1 MYGLESV
8 PIESW
13 SAASEL
19 KSSGLIQFDRIS
31 GSVKKKKEKKKR
43 KPRFDLSFLLSPLED
58 SSITSMWGDC
68 TLTEMLHLLV
78 GCGALHTDGQPERRT
93 CFINC
98 IKLDIYTPL
107 SVQRFE
113 QALSFYSTALYLEA
127 HCLTTHTHAD

>member
-1 MYGLESV
+1 
-8 PIESW
+8 
-13 SAASEL
+13 
-19 KSSGLIQFDRIS
+19 
-31 GSVKKKKEKKKR
+31 
-43 KPRFDLSFLLSPLED
+43 
-58 SSITSMWGDC
+58 MWGDC

-127 HCLTTHTHAD
+127 HCLTTHTHTHTQTDKHMHVQTRKHKGASDKALGPSDVPVLGQR